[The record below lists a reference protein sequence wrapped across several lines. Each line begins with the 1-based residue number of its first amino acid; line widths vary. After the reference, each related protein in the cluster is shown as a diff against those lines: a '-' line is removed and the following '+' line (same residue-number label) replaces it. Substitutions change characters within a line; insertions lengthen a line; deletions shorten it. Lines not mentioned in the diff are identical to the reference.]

1 MTNSNSAILTCL
13 NPASGE
19 TLLDSVRLPEMRRIY
34 ASPVGAAGR
43 VYITSRE
50 GVTLVMKN
58 QPKLDVL
65 AINKLPEGIDASPAI
80 VGRELFLRG
89 QRHLCKIVEQ

>member
-1 MTNSNSAILTCL
+1 MNST
-13 NPASGE
+13 
-19 TLLDSVRLPEMRRIY
+19 RLPQMSSIY
-34 ASPVGAAGR
+34 ASPVGAADH

-58 QPKLDVL
+58 QPKLEVL
-65 AINKLPEGIDASPAI
+65 AINKLAEGIDASPAI

-89 QRHLCKIVEQ
+89 RHHLYKIVAE